1 MNSKI
6 TSIILRF
13 CIKIIT
19 ILFVNYLNQK
29 LRGNSMLNYLQNKT
43 AIITGASNGIGMEIG
58 RKFLLAGANVV
69 FSDYVKFDLESIISG
84 VAIDPGRAHSF
95 YGNMQDK
102 LAINNLIATT
112 LNKYEKVDILV
123 NANRTIIPSNPLDEK
138 GGALEKSISQNLIA
152 TLNVSQLFAKSVIKQ
167 TKNRKNSEIVGSI
180 INLTSIAA
188 NQTIPDM
195 MPYSVSCAA
204 LNQLTR
210 SLAVS
215 LAKNG
220 IRVNAISLGSIM
232 SSSLRLN
239 LHSNPELQD
248 SIIDATPLGYIAEPE
263 EVAELALFLSSEGAS
278 FLTGQVITIDGGR
291 SILNKLE
298 KAAY

>member
-1 MNSKI
+1 MIN
-6 TSIILRF
+6 
-13 CIKIIT
+13 
-19 ILFVNYLNQK
+19 N
-29 LRGNSMLNYLQNKT
+29 LQNKT

-58 RKFLLAGANVV
+58 KKFLQAGANVV
-69 FSDYVKFDLESIISG
+69 FSDSAKFDLETLISG
-84 VAIDPGRAHSF
+84 VSSDIGNAHSF
-95 YGNMQDK
+95 YGNMHDK
-102 LAINNLIATT
+102 LAVNNLIATT
-112 LNKYEKVDILV
+112 LNKFERVDILV
-123 NANRTIIPSNPLDEK
+123 NANRTIIPSNPLDGKE
-138 GGALEKSISQNLIA
+138 GALEKSLSQNIIA

-167 TKNRKNSEIVGSI
+167 TRNRKNGEIVGSI

-188 NQTIPDM
+188 NQTIPEM

-204 LNQLTR
+204 LNQMTR

-215 LAKNG
+215 LAKDG

-248 SIIDATPLGYIAEPE
+248 SIIDATPLGYIAEPT
-263 EVAELALFLSSEGAS
+263 EVADLALFLSSDSAR

>member
-1 MNSKI
+1 
-6 TSIILRF
+6 
-13 CIKIIT
+13 
-19 ILFVNYLNQK
+19 
-29 LRGNSMLNYLQNKT
+29 MLNYLQNKT

-58 RKFLLAGANVV
+58 RKFLLAGAYVV
-69 FSDYVKFDLESIISG
+69 FSDYVKFDLENIISG
-84 VAIDPGRAHSF
+84 VAIAPGSAHSF

-152 TLNVSQLFAKSVIKQ
+152 TLNVSQLFAKSLIKQ

-248 SIIDATPLGYIAEPE
+248 SIVDATPLGYIAEPE
-263 EVAELALFLSSEGAS
+263 EVAELALFLSSESAS

>member
-1 MNSKI
+1 
-6 TSIILRF
+6 
-13 CIKIIT
+13 
-19 ILFVNYLNQK
+19 
-29 LRGNSMLNYLQNKT
+29 
-43 AIITGASNGIGMEIG
+43 
-58 RKFLLAGANVV
+58 
-69 FSDYVKFDLESIISG
+69 
-84 VAIDPGRAHSF
+84 
-95 YGNMQDK
+95 MQDR
-102 LAINNLIATT
+102 LAVNNLIATT
-112 LNKYEKVDILV
+112 LNKFERIDILV

-138 GGALEKSISQNLIA
+138 EEALEKSLSQNLIA
-152 TLNVSQLFAKSVIKQ
+152 TLNVSQLFVKSIIKQ

-180 INLTSIAA
+180 INLTSIASD
-188 NQTIPDM
+188 QTIPEM

-204 LNQLTR
+204 LNQMTR

-215 LAKNG
+215 FANDG

-248 SIIDATPLGYIAEPE
+248 AIIDATPLGYIAEPE
-263 EVAELALFLSSEGAS
+263 EVADLALFLSSDSAR

>member
-1 MNSKI
+1 MSI
-6 TSIILRF
+6 TKS
-13 CIKIIT
+13 
-19 ILFVNYLNQK
+19 QK
-29 LRGNSMLNYLQNKT
+29 LRGNSMVNNLQNKT
-43 AIITGASNGIGMEIG
+43 AIITGASHGIGMEIG

-69 FSDYVKFDLESIISG
+69 FSDYAKFDLESLISG
-84 VAIDPGRAHSF
+84 ISLDSGSAHSF

-102 LAINNLIATT
+102 LAINNLIAST
-112 LNKYEKVDILV
+112 LNKFERVDILV

-138 GGALEKSISQNLIA
+138 EGALEKSISQNLIA

-167 TKNRKNSEIVGSI
+167 TINRKNSEIVGSI

-188 NQTIPDM
+188 NQTIPEM

-204 LNQLTR
+204 LNQMTR

-215 LAKNG
+215 LAKDG

-239 LHSNPELQD
+239 LHSNPELQE

-263 EVAELALFLSSEGAS
+263 EVADLALFLSSESAS

>member
-1 MNSKI
+1 MIN
-6 TSIILRF
+6 
-13 CIKIIT
+13 
-19 ILFVNYLNQK
+19 N
-29 LRGNSMLNYLQNKT
+29 LQNKT
-43 AIITGASNGIGMEIG
+43 AIITGASHGIGMEIG
-58 RKFLLAGANVV
+58 RNFLMAGANVV
-69 FSDYVKFDLESIISG
+69 FSDYAKFDLESLITGIPTESG
-84 VAIDPGRAHSF
+84 KAHAF

-102 LAINNLIATT
+102 LAVNNLIATT
-112 LNKYEKVDILV
+112 LNKFQRLDILV

-138 GGALEKSISQNLIA
+138 EGALEKSLSQNLIA
-152 TLNVSQLFAKSVIKQ
+152 TLKVSQLFAKTVIKQ

-188 NQTIPDM
+188 NQTIPEM

-204 LNQLTR
+204 LNQMTK

-248 SIIDATPLGYIAEPE
+248 SIIDATPLGYIAEPQ
-263 EVAELALFLSSEGAS
+263 EVAGLALFLSSENAS

>member
-1 MNSKI
+1 MISK
-6 TSIILRF
+6 
-13 CIKIIT
+13 
-19 ILFVNYLNQK
+19 
-29 LRGNSMLNYLQNKT
+29 LQNKT

-58 RKFLLAGANVV
+58 KKFLQEGANVV
-69 FSDYVKFDLESIISG
+69 FSDYSKFDLESLVSG
-84 VAIDPGRAHSF
+84 IPSKIGNAHSF
-95 YGNMQDK
+95 YGNMQDR
-102 LAINNLIATT
+102 LAVNNLIATT
-112 LNKYEKVDILV
+112 LNKFERIDILV
-123 NANRTIIPSNPLDEK
+123 NASRTIIPSNPLDEK
-138 GGALEKSISQNLIA
+138 EEALEKSLSQNLVA
-152 TLNVSQLFAKSVIKQ
+152 TLTVSQLFVKSIIKQ

-188 NQTIPDM
+188 DQTIPEM

-204 LNQLTR
+204 LNQMTR

-215 LAKNG
+215 FADDG

-239 LHSNPELQD
+239 LQSNPELQH

-263 EVAELALFLSSEGAS
+263 EVADLALFLSSNSAR

>member
-1 MNSKI
+1 
-6 TSIILRF
+6 
-13 CIKIIT
+13 
-19 ILFVNYLNQK
+19 
-29 LRGNSMLNYLQNKT
+29 MLNYLQNKT

-58 RKFLLAGANVV
+58 RKFLLAGAKVV
-69 FSDYVKFDLESIISG
+69 FSDYVKIDLESLISG
-84 VAIDPGRAHSF
+84 VPSDSGSAHSF
-95 YGNMQDK
+95 YANMQDK

-180 INLTSIAA
+180 INLTSIDA

-215 LAKNG
+215 LAKDG

-248 SIIDATPLGYIAEPE
+248 SIVDATPLGYIAEPE
-263 EVAELALFLSSEGAS
+263 EVAELALFLSSESAN

>member
-1 MNSKI
+1 MISN
-6 TSIILRF
+6 
-13 CIKIIT
+13 
-19 ILFVNYLNQK
+19 
-29 LRGNSMLNYLQNKT
+29 LQNKT

-58 RKFLLAGANVV
+58 KKFLQAGANVV
-69 FSDYVKFDLESIISG
+69 FSDYAKFDLESLVSG
-84 VAIDPGRAHSF
+84 MSSNIGNAHSF
-95 YGNMQDK
+95 YGNMQDR
-102 LAINNLIATT
+102 LAVNNLIATT
-112 LNKYEKVDILV
+112 LNKFERIDILV

-138 GGALEKSISQNLIA
+138 EGALEKSLSQNLVA
-152 TLNVSQLFAKSVIKQ
+152 TLTVSQLFVKSIIKR

-188 NQTIPDM
+188 EQTIPEM

-204 LNQLTR
+204 LNQMTR

-215 LAKNG
+215 FANDG

-248 SIIDATPLGYIAEPE
+248 AIIDATPLGYIAEPE
-263 EVAELALFLSSEGAS
+263 EVADLALFLSSDSAR

>member
-1 MNSKI
+1 M
-6 TSIILRF
+6 
-13 CIKIIT
+13 
-19 ILFVNYLNQK
+19 
-29 LRGNSMLNYLQNKT
+29 
-43 AIITGASNGIGMEIG
+43 
-58 RKFLLAGANVV
+58 
-69 FSDYVKFDLESIISG
+69 
-84 VAIDPGRAHSF
+84 
-95 YGNMQDK
+95 
-102 LAINNLIATT
+102 
-112 LNKYEKVDILV
+112 
-123 NANRTIIPSNPLDEK
+123 
-138 GGALEKSISQNLIA
+138 
-152 TLNVSQLFAKSVIKQ
+152 
-167 TKNRKNSEIVGSI
+167 
-180 INLTSIAA
+180 TSIAA

>member
-1 MNSKI
+1 
-6 TSIILRF
+6 
-13 CIKIIT
+13 
-19 ILFVNYLNQK
+19 
-29 LRGNSMLNYLQNKT
+29 MLNYLQNKT

-69 FSDYVKFDLESIISG
+69 FSDYVKFDLENIISG
-84 VAIDPGRAHSF
+84 VTIDPGSAHSF

>member
-1 MNSKI
+1 MTYS
-6 TSIILRF
+6 
-13 CIKIIT
+13 
-19 ILFVNYLNQK
+19 
-29 LRGNSMLNYLQNKT
+29 LQNKT

-58 RKFLLAGANVV
+58 KKFLQAGANVV
-69 FSDYVKFDLESIISG
+69 FSDYTKFDLESLISG
-84 VAIDPGRAHSF
+84 ISSKVGNAHSF

-102 LAINNLIATT
+102 LTVNNLIATT
-112 LNKYEKVDILV
+112 LNKFEGLDILV

-138 GGALEKSISQNLIA
+138 EGVLEKSLSQNIVA
-152 TLNVSQLFAKSVIKQ
+152 TLNVSQLFAKSIIKQ

-188 NQTIPDM
+188 NQTIPEM

-204 LNQLTR
+204 LNQMTK

-215 LAKNG
+215 LAKEG

-248 SIIDATPLGYIAEPE
+248 SIIDATPLGYIAEPA
-263 EVAELALFLSSEGAS
+263 EVADLALFLSSDSAK
-278 FLTGQVITIDGGR
+278 FLTGQVVTIDGGR

-298 KAAY
+298 RAAY

>member
-1 MNSKI
+1 MMISN
-6 TSIILRF
+6 
-13 CIKIIT
+13 
-19 ILFVNYLNQK
+19 
-29 LRGNSMLNYLQNKT
+29 LQNKT
-43 AIITGASNGIGMEIG
+43 AIVTGASNGIGMEIA
-58 RKFLLAGANVV
+58 KNFLQAGANVV
-69 FSDYVKFDLESIISG
+69 FSDNAKFDLESLISG
-84 VAIDPGRAHSF
+84 LPSNVGNTHSF

-102 LAINNLIATT
+102 LAVNNLIATT
-112 LNKYEKVDILV
+112 LNKFERLDILI
-123 NANRTIIPSNPLDEK
+123 NANRTIIPSDPLDEK
-138 GGALEKSISQNLIA
+138 EGALDKSLSQNLLA
-152 TLNVSQLFAKSVIKQ
+152 TLNVSQLFAKSIIKQ

-188 NQTIPDM
+188 NQTIPEM

-204 LNQLTR
+204 LNQMTR

-215 LAKNG
+215 LANDG

-232 SSSLRLN
+232 SSSLRLS

-263 EVAELALFLSSEGAS
+263 EVADLALFLSSESAR

>member
-1 MNSKI
+1 
-6 TSIILRF
+6 
-13 CIKIIT
+13 
-19 ILFVNYLNQK
+19 
-29 LRGNSMLNYLQNKT
+29 MLNYLQNKT

-84 VAIDPGRAHSF
+84 VTMDPGSAHSF

-215 LAKNG
+215 LAKDG

-239 LHSNPELQD
+239 LHSDPELQD
-248 SIIDATPLGYIAEPE
+248 SIVDATPLGYIAEPE
-263 EVAELALFLSSEGAS
+263 EVAELALFLSSESAS

>member
-1 MNSKI
+1 MIN
-6 TSIILRF
+6 
-13 CIKIIT
+13 
-19 ILFVNYLNQK
+19 N
-29 LRGNSMLNYLQNKT
+29 LQNKT

-58 RKFLLAGANVV
+58 KKFLQAGANVV
-69 FSDYVKFDLESIISG
+69 FSDSAKFDLETLISG
-84 VAIDPGRAHSF
+84 VSPDIRNAHSF
-95 YGNMQDK
+95 YGNMHDK
-102 LAINNLIATT
+102 LAVNNLIATT
-112 LNKYEKVDILV
+112 LNKFERIDILV

-138 GGALEKSISQNLIA
+138 EGALEKSLSQNIIA

-167 TKNRKNSEIVGSI
+167 TKNRKNGEIAGSI

-188 NQTIPDM
+188 NQTIPEM

-204 LNQLTR
+204 LNQMTR

-215 LAKNG
+215 LAKDG

-248 SIIDATPLGYIAEPE
+248 SIIDATPLGYIAEPV
-263 EVAELALFLSSEGAS
+263 EVADLALFLSSESAS

-291 SILNKLE
+291 SILNNLE

>member
-1 MNSKI
+1 MSM
-6 TSIILRF
+6 T
-13 CIKIIT
+13 
-19 ILFVNYLNQK
+19 K
-29 LRGNSMLNYLQNKT
+29 LLLNKT
-43 AIITGASNGIGMEIG
+43 ALITGASHGIGMEIG

-69 FSDYVKFDLESIISG
+69 FSDYTKFDLENLISG
-84 VAIDPGRAHSF
+84 ICSENGQAYSF
-95 YGNMQDK
+95 YGNMQDQ
-102 LAINNLIATT
+102 LAVNNLIATT
-112 LNKYEKVDILV
+112 LNKFGRVDILI
-123 NANRTIIPSNPLDEK
+123 NANRAIIPSNPLDEK
-138 GGALEKSISQNLIA
+138 SGAVEKSLSQNLIA
-152 TLNVSQLFAKSVIKQ
+152 TLNISQLFAKSVIKQ

-188 NQTIPDM
+188 NQTIPEM

-204 LNQLTR
+204 LNQMTR

-215 LAKNG
+215 LAKDG

-248 SIIDATPLGYIAEPE
+248 SIIDATPLGYIADPE
-263 EVAELALFLSSEGAS
+263 EVADLALFLSSESSS

>member
-1 MNSKI
+1 
-6 TSIILRF
+6 
-13 CIKIIT
+13 
-19 ILFVNYLNQK
+19 
-29 LRGNSMLNYLQNKT
+29 MLNYLQNKT

-69 FSDYVKFDLESIISG
+69 FSDYVKFDLENIISG
-84 VAIDPGRAHSF
+84 VSIDPGSAHSF

-152 TLNVSQLFAKSVIKQ
+152 TLNVSQLFAKSLIKQ
-167 TKNRKNSEIVGSI
+167 TKSRKNSEIVGSI

-248 SIIDATPLGYIAEPE
+248 SIVDATPLGYIAEPE
-263 EVAELALFLSSEGAS
+263 EVAELALFLSSESAN

>member
-1 MNSKI
+1 MIN
-6 TSIILRF
+6 
-13 CIKIIT
+13 
-19 ILFVNYLNQK
+19 N
-29 LRGNSMLNYLQNKT
+29 LQSKT
-43 AIITGASNGIGMEIG
+43 AIITGASHGIGMEIG
-58 RKFLLAGANVV
+58 RKFLMAGANVV
-69 FSDYVKFDLESIISG
+69 FSDYAKFDLESLIAGISTG
-84 VAIDPGRAHSF
+84 GGTAHAF

-102 LAINNLIATT
+102 LAVNNLIATT
-112 LNKYEKVDILV
+112 LNKFERVDILV

-138 GGALEKSISQNLIA
+138 EGALEKSLSQNLIA

-167 TKNRKNSEIVGSI
+167 TKNRKNSEIVGSV

-188 NQTIPDM
+188 NQTIPEM

-204 LNQLTR
+204 LNQMTR

-215 LAKNG
+215 LAKDG
-220 IRVNAISLGSIM
+220 IRVNAISLGSIL
-232 SSSLRLN
+232 SSSLRIN

-248 SIIDATPLGYIAEPE
+248 SIIDATPLGYIAEPQ
-263 EVAELALFLSSEGAS
+263 EVADLALFLSSESAS

-291 SILNKLE
+291 SLLNKLE

>member
-1 MNSKI
+1 M
-6 TSIILRF
+6 
-13 CIKIIT
+13 
-19 ILFVNYLNQK
+19 
-29 LRGNSMLNYLQNKT
+29 GNSCVGGSLVQERNRKYNY
-43 AIITGASNGIGMEIG
+43 G
-58 RKFLLAGANVV
+58 RGK
-69 FSDYVKFDLESIISG
+69 LEKHKKKYMKIS
-84 VAIDPGRAHSF
+84 
-95 YGNMQDK
+95 K
-102 LAINNLIATT
+102 

-123 NANRTIIPSNPLDEK
+123 YANRTIIPSNPLDEK

-248 SIIDATPLGYIAEPE
+248 SIVDATPLGCLLYT
-263 EVAELALFLSSEGAS
+263 S
-278 FLTGQVITIDGGR
+278 D
-291 SILNKLE
+291 
-298 KAAY
+298 AADD

>member
-1 MNSKI
+1 
-6 TSIILRF
+6 
-13 CIKIIT
+13 
-19 ILFVNYLNQK
+19 
-29 LRGNSMLNYLQNKT
+29 MLNYLQNKT

-84 VAIDPGRAHSF
+84 VAIDPGSAHSF

-167 TKNRKNSEIVGSI
+167 TENRKNV
-180 INLTSIAA
+180 IAE
-188 NQTIPDM
+188 
-195 MPYSVSCAA
+195 
-204 LNQLTR
+204 
-210 SLAVS
+210 
-215 LAKNG
+215 K
-220 IRVNAISLGSIM
+220 ISLPSITKITVPSKIPANISFIKGSCSGAGIGLILIGIM
-232 SSSLRLN
+232 AYNDPLN
-239 LHSNPELQD
+239 LIAVPGF
-248 SIIDATPLGYIAEPE
+248 AMVGAFLGG
-263 EVAELALFLSSEGAS
+263 L
-278 FLTGQVITIDGGR
+278 
-291 SILNKLE
+291 
-298 KAAY
+298 

>member
-1 MNSKI
+1 
-6 TSIILRF
+6 
-13 CIKIIT
+13 
-19 ILFVNYLNQK
+19 
-29 LRGNSMLNYLQNKT
+29 MLNYLQNKT

-58 RKFLLAGANVV
+58 KKFLLAGANVV
-69 FSDYVKFDLESIISG
+69 FSDYIKFDLESIIAG
-84 VAIDPGRAHSF
+84 VAEDPGSAHSF
-95 YGNMQDK
+95 HGNMQDK

-248 SIIDATPLGYIAEPE
+248 SIVDATPLGYIAEPQ

>member
-1 MNSKI
+1 MFNK
-6 TSIILRF
+6 
-13 CIKIIT
+13 
-19 ILFVNYLNQK
+19 
-29 LRGNSMLNYLQNKT
+29 LQNKT
-43 AIITGASNGIGMEIG
+43 AIITGASHGIGMEIG

-69 FSDYVKFDLESIISG
+69 FTDNAKFDLKSLISG
-84 VAIDPGRAHSF
+84 ISTEIGSAHSF

-102 LAINNLIATT
+102 LAVNNLIATT
-112 LNKYEKVDILV
+112 LNKFDKLDILV
-123 NANRTIIPSNPLDEK
+123 NASRTIISSNPLDEK
-138 GGALEKSISQNLIA
+138 EGALEKSLSQNLIA
-152 TLNVSQLFAKSVIKQ
+152 TLNVSQLFAKTVIKQ

-188 NQTIPDM
+188 NQTIPEM
-195 MPYSVSCAA
+195 MPYSVTCAA
-204 LNQLTR
+204 LNQMTR

-239 LHSNPELQD
+239 LHGNPELQD
-248 SIIDATPLGYIAEPE
+248 SIIDATPLGYIAEPG
-263 EVAELALFLSSEGAS
+263 EVADLALFLSSDSAK
-278 FLTGQVITIDGGR
+278 FLTGQVVTIDGGR

-298 KAAY
+298 KTAY

>member
-1 MNSKI
+1 M
-6 TSIILRF
+6 
-13 CIKIIT
+13 
-19 ILFVNYLNQK
+19 FVSYKNQK
-29 LRGNSMLNYLQNKT
+29 SRGVIMINNLKNKT
-43 AIITGASNGIGMEIG
+43 AIVTGASNGIGMEIG

-69 FSDYVKFDLESIISG
+69 FSDYAKFDLQSLISG
-84 VAIDPGRAHSF
+84 ISSDNGNAHSF

-102 LAINNLIATT
+102 LAVNNLIATT
-112 LNKYEKVDILV
+112 LNKFERVDILV
-123 NANRTIIPSNPLDEK
+123 NANRIIIPSNPLDEK
-138 GGALEKSISQNLIA
+138 EGALEKSLSQNLIA
-152 TLNVSQLFAKSVIKQ
+152 TLNVSQFFAKSVIKQ

-188 NQTIPDM
+188 NQTIPEM
-195 MPYSVSCAA
+195 MPYSVTCAA
-204 LNQLTR
+204 LNQMTR

-215 LAKNG
+215 LAKDG

-248 SIIDATPLGYIAEPE
+248 SIIDATPLGYIAEPD
-263 EVAELALFLSSEGAS
+263 EVADLALFLSSESAS

>member
-1 MNSKI
+1 MINNLK
-6 TSIILRF
+6 
-13 CIKIIT
+13 
-19 ILFVNYLNQK
+19 
-29 LRGNSMLNYLQNKT
+29 NKT
-43 AIITGASNGIGMEIG
+43 AIVTGASNGIGMEIG

-69 FSDYVKFDLESIISG
+69 FSDYAKFDLESLISG
-84 VAIDPGRAHSF
+84 ISSDNGNAHSF

-102 LAINNLIATT
+102 LAVNNLIATT
-112 LNKYEKVDILV
+112 LNKFERVDILV
-123 NANRTIIPSNPLDEK
+123 NANRIIIPSNPLDEK
-138 GGALEKSISQNLIA
+138 EGALEKSLSQNLIA
-152 TLNVSQLFAKSVIKQ
+152 TLNVSQFFAKSVIKQ

-188 NQTIPDM
+188 NQTIPEM
-195 MPYSVSCAA
+195 MPYSVTCAA
-204 LNQLTR
+204 LNQMTR

-239 LHSNPELQD
+239 LHGNPELQD
-248 SIIDATPLGYIAEPE
+248 SIIDATPLGYIAEPG
-263 EVAELALFLSSEGAS
+263 EVADLALFLSSDSAK
-278 FLTGQVITIDGGR
+278 FLTGQVVTIDGGR

-298 KAAY
+298 KTAY

>member
-1 MNSKI
+1 
-6 TSIILRF
+6 
-13 CIKIIT
+13 
-19 ILFVNYLNQK
+19 
-29 LRGNSMLNYLQNKT
+29 MLNYLQNKT

-69 FSDYVKFDLESIISG
+69 FSDYVKFDLESIIPG
-84 VAIDPGRAHSF
+84 VAIDPGSAHSF

>member
-1 MNSKI
+1 MINNLK
-6 TSIILRF
+6 
-13 CIKIIT
+13 
-19 ILFVNYLNQK
+19 
-29 LRGNSMLNYLQNKT
+29 NKT
-43 AIITGASNGIGMEIG
+43 AIVTGASHGIGMEIG

-69 FSDYVKFDLESIISG
+69 FSDYAKFDLESLIAGISSDNG
-84 VAIDPGRAHSF
+84 SAHSF

-102 LAINNLIATT
+102 LSVNNLIATT
-112 LNKYEKVDILV
+112 LNKFERVDILV

-138 GGALEKSISQNLIA
+138 EGALEKSLSQNLIA
-152 TLNVSQLFAKSVIKQ
+152 TLNVSQFFAKSVIKQ

-188 NQTIPDM
+188 NQTIPEM
-195 MPYSVSCAA
+195 MPYSVTCAA
-204 LNQLTR
+204 LNQMTR

-215 LAKNG
+215 LAKDG

-232 SSSLRLN
+232 SSSLRVN
-239 LHSNPELQD
+239 LHSNPELHD

-263 EVAELALFLSSEGAS
+263 EVADLALFLSSESSS

>member
-1 MNSKI
+1 MS
-6 TSIILRF
+6 L
-13 CIKIIT
+13 
-19 ILFVNYLNQK
+19 VNNLE
-29 LRGNSMLNYLQNKT
+29 NKT

-58 RKFLLAGANVV
+58 KKFLQAGANVV
-69 FSDYVKFDLESIISG
+69 FSDYIKFDLENLISG
-84 VAIDPGRAHSF
+84 ASLNIRNAHSF

-102 LAINNLIATT
+102 LAVNNLIATT
-112 LNKYEKVDILV
+112 LNRFQEVDILV
-123 NANRTIIPSNPLDEK
+123 NANRKIIPSNPLDEK
-138 GGALEKSISQNLIA
+138 EDALEKSLSQNLIA
-152 TLNVSQLFAKSVIKQ
+152 TLNVSQLFAKSIIKQ
-167 TKNRKNSEIVGSI
+167 NKNRKNNEIVGSI

-188 NQTIPDM
+188 TQTIPEM

-204 LNQLTR
+204 LNQMTR

-215 LAKNG
+215 LAKDG

-248 SIIDATPLGYIAEPE
+248 SIVDATPLGYIAEPK
-263 EVAELALFLSSEGAS
+263 EVADLALFLSSDSAK

-291 SILNKLE
+291 SILNNLG

>member
-1 MNSKI
+1 MKKLIPAFFAMALLPMNSCKDNAAE
-6 TSIILRF
+6 
-13 CIKIIT
+13 K
-19 ILFVNYLNQK
+19 VNQ
-29 LRGNSMLNYLQNKT
+29 
-43 AIITGASNGIGMEIG
+43 
-58 RKFLLAGANVV
+58 ANVEMAAERDAQKIV
-69 FSDYVKFDLESIISG
+69 FPTIKF
-84 VAIDPGRAHSF
+84 
-95 YGNMQDK
+95 
-102 LAINNLIATT
+102 
-112 LNKYEKVDILV
+112 EKVNILV
-123 NANRTIIPSNPLDEK
+123 NANRTIIPSNPLDDK

-278 FLTGQVITIDGGR
+278 FLTGQVITIEGGR